1 MTNQA
6 VSSPAVEAGANGL
19 LKLVLGLTQLL
30 HELME
35 RQSLRRMEAGNLT
48 EEEID
53 RLGQAL
59 SAQSEQLEALRR
71 QFGFEKQ
78 DVNVDLGPLGSL
90 F

>member
-48 EEEID
+48 EEEMD

-59 SAQSEQLEALRR
+59 AAQSEQLEALRR
-71 QFGFEKQ
+71 QFGFEKP